1 MISREI
7 WIIGTATLPRSLVHA
22 VSMQQREGAWYR
34 S

>member
-7 WIIGTATLPRSLVHA
+7 WIIGTATPLRSFVRT
-22 VSMQQREGAWYR
+22 VSMQRREGAWYR